1 MLNFKPLELSQKPL
15 FDEFVLHHGFRHS
28 EASFSNMYTWQEAW
42 DIEMATEGGALFIS
56 MYSDVYK
63 PFLLPPYLKD
73 QDESIAPYMELC
85 EEYMTK
91 KNGVFYLKCA
101 TPGMV
106 EKIKQDCGGRYTF
119 AYDEYNTE
127 YVYNAKDLIELSG
140 KKYHSKRNHINA
152 FLRSYDSE
160 FDLYDD
166 KYRDECIALQEGWAA
181 DKDAD
186 PREAEEEMLSI
197 TKALDHWKELNF
209 KGCVVKIAGE
219 VVAFSFGEQISGDTA
234 IIHIEKART
243 DINGLFTYV
252 NNAFVSNV
260 WNHYTY
266 INRAEDMGVPGIRK
280 AKQSY
285 HPAFMLEKY
294 DVLLNGEER
303 V

>member
-1 MLNFKPLELSQKPL
+1 MLTFKSLELDEKPL
-15 FDEFVLHHGFRHS
+15 FDSYVMGHGYRHS

-42 DIEMATEGGALFIS
+42 DMKMAVEGNGLYIS
-56 MYSDVYK
+56 MYSDVYR

-73 QDESIAPYMELC
+73 ESESIAPYMKIC
-85 EEYMTK
+85 EEYMVEQF
-91 KNGVFYLKCA
+91 GVFYLKCA
-101 TPGMV
+101 TPQMV
-106 EKIKQDCGGRYTF
+106 EKIKRDCGDRYSF

-127 YVYNAKDLIELSG
+127 YVYNAQDLINLSG

-152 FLRSYDSE
+152 FLRSYDAE
-160 FDLYDD
+160 FELYDD
-166 KYRDECIALQEGWAA
+166 CYRQECLKLQTDWAT

-197 TKALDHWKELNF
+197 TKALDHWRELNF
-209 KGCVVKIAGE
+209 KGCVIKMNGAIA
-219 VVAFSFGEQISGDTA
+219 AFSFGEQISEDTA

-243 DINGLFTYV
+243 DVNGLFPYI
-252 NNAFVSNV
+252 NNEFVKNV
-260 WNHYTY
+260 WSHCTY

-294 DVLLNGEER
+294 DVLLSGE
-303 V
+303 